1 MQDAYLQG
9 QVNVFDVVQTQS
21 KFSSIE
27 NAYLDAGQNA
37 REAIIDLES
46 AIGAS
51 LKNKKMEEGVQ
62 MQILPGAIPVDKPK
76 EGKNQ

>member
-1 MQDAYLQG
+1 VEKSVKLMQDAYLQG

-21 KFSSIE
+21 KFSGVE
-27 NAYLDAGQNA
+27 KAYLDASQNA

-51 LKNKKMEEGVQ
+51 LKNEK
-62 MQILPGAIPVDKPK
+62 
-76 EGKNQ
+76 